1 MLQKSFTKKVFDARN
16 HNKYNERR
24 AENSIWTF
32 IRMNVSR
39 ICNECKFVRALRRET
54 NARSDLYFGP
64 IRDLLRS
71 LIVFNYLL
79 LHLVTPLNTIFSHHS
94 ICSNVW
100 CTDRHTHTQCLPFF
114 VYSSYSFHFISLC
127 WYCWWYFLAL
137 YVCYFCQSKQQ
148 QQKKRIK
155 EKPFRSI
162 EFVYNNLS
170 QHPSSVLL
178 IHFICVLLIA
188 RYSSLCNST
197 KVKRYLYFLYTCRI
211 HSMVIFWLQK
221 GSYHG
226 IIHTHISINIEVF
239 DRKYNKRKQT
249 HISICMRLFGKF
261 SLSFITVWTNDFPYG
276 TKYCFVYGLCVL
288 RNISLDPSY
297 SL

>member
-1 MLQKSFTKKVFDARN
+1 MLATTISTMSGELKIQFEHS
-16 HNKYNERR
+16 YE
-24 AENSIWTF
+24 WTF
-32 IRMNVSR
+32 HGYAMNVSLCAHCGAKR
-39 ICNECKFVRALRRET
+39 TQEVIYTLAPSEISWEVSSFSITYFYISLRHWIPFSPIIQFVQM
-54 NARSDLYFGP
+54 FGAQ
-64 IRDLLRS
+64 
-71 LIVFNYLL
+71 
-79 LHLVTPLNTIFSHHS
+79 
-94 ICSNVW
+94 
-100 CTDRHTHTQCLPFF
+100 TDTHTQCLPFF

-249 HISICMRLFGKF
+249 RISICMRLFGKF